1 MARSRAAV
9 LVVLVTAALLGGSH
23 VPLASRGRTTW
34 TVSEVVDGDTVVLTR
49 GSRAE
54 TVRLLGVDTPET
66 KHPDRPVGC
75 YGPEAADFTEVQLL
89 GRQVAVERDVE
100 ARDVYGRML
109 AYLELDGRRFNDVL
123 LREGYATLLVI
134 PPNDRHGRE
143 MLRAELDARSAGRGL
158 WGVCSGSVD

>member
-1 MARSRAAV
+1 M
-9 LVVLVTAALLGGSH
+9 LVVVVTAALLGGSH
-23 VPLASRGRTTW
+23 VPLSSRGSTTW

-49 GSRAE
+49 GPAIE

-75 YGPEAADFTEVQLL
+75 YGPEAADFTAENLS
-89 GRQVAVERDVE
+89 GRQVTVERDVE

-109 AYLELDGRRFNDVL
+109 AYVSLDGRRFNDVL

-134 PPNDRHGRE
+134 PPNDRHGRD
-143 MLRAELDARSAGRGL
+143 MLRAELDAREAGRGL
-158 WGVCSGSVD
+158 WGVCGASAE